1 MNKHTIRTRTTMFAA
16 GLAVVAVGG
25 ATTTAL
31 LMEGSGPAVAA
42 VHHRSSSHDPSM
54 VGVSDPALRAA
65 HVAHSEVIRGE
76 GTAHRVTV
84 SRDKAFG
91 GSQLGE
97 SHSGAQADKATQV
110 HMQITNNTHETLDL
124 TSATDSGAGSHWQD
138 RATDLAPGATETVSN
153 YAAGDA
159 QINLTFTGA
168 TTGAVFKLAGETPL
182 VGSNSASGSS
192 SSTSYIAQASAG
204 SGYNPTDSYS
214 IQPGQ
219 TFSYTGQTT
228 TYTVPPGVTQLSVA
242 AAGGAGGD
250 TAVLEHEPN
259 GAEVKGDLA
268 VTPGEVL
275 TLGVGGHGSCM
286 YNALGGGAGLTSGS
300 ANDSGGTGPPRARTA
315 LIRRW
320 RHGGRVSS
328 NNVSATGWWWWRCR
342 RALHGQQRAERR
354 PPRLKRGLGRRR
366 TASPTSAAAA
376 RPASARRLRERKSP
390 REAQKRVRSRWWWR
404 QRRHGPPQRWA
415 APAAVPSA
423 PRKLGGRI
431 GLPGDV
437 QQRNCRLG
445 RTGHRVR
452 DLHPGRLN
460 SDLHLLQVQSGAT
473 RRGSRP
479 DRCAR
484 SGGSARRS
492 DAALQQEQLEDHGPL
507 RPFEQRRAPRS
518 ALLVKGEAG
527 TGKLSVLPPAR
538 RARAAGRHGSR
549 RAQSRRAPPATRSGV
564 LEQWGVRH
572 HAGGDPPRPTS
583 GAQLI
588 NEMLNCVTL
597 RRPAL
602 LLPDH
607 LQWADP

>member
-16 GLAVVAVGG
+16 GLAAVAVGG

-124 TSATDSGAGSHWQD
+124 TSATDSGSGSHWQD

-286 YNALGGGAGLTSGS
+286 YNALGGGWGLTSGS
-300 ANDSGGTGPPRARTA
+300 DNYSGGNGASSGEDSTCP
-315 LIRRW
+315 
-320 RHGGRVSS
+320 GGGATVVLDSS
-328 NNVSATGWWWWRCR
+328 NNVALVAGGGGGAGAPGTGSN
-342 RALHGQQRAERR
+342 GQNGG
-354 PPRLKRGLGRRR
+354 RGGYNGVWAGEDGFPYVGGGGKAGANS
-366 TASPTSAAAA
+366 TTQGEEVTSAGGLSGGAGGGGANGGMA
-376 RPASARRLRERKSP
+376 GLSGGGAGGGAGGSSAPGLTNATVET
-390 REAQKRVRSRWWWR
+390 
-404 QRRHGPPQRWA
+404 
-415 APAAVPSA
+415 APA
-423 PRKLGGRI
+423 
-431 GLPGDV
+431 
-437 QQRNCRLG
+437 
-445 RTGHRVR
+445 
-452 DLHPGRLN
+452 
-460 SDLHLLQVQSGAT
+460 QSGNV
-473 RRGSRP
+473 
-479 DRCAR
+479 
-484 SGGSARRS
+484 
-492 DAALQQEQLEDHGPL
+492 
-507 RPFEQRRAPRS
+507 AP
-518 ALLVKGEAG
+518 GF
-527 TGKLSVLPPAR
+527 
-538 RARAAGRHGSR
+538 
-549 RAQSRRAPPATRSGV
+549 
-564 LEQWGVRH
+564 
-572 HAGGDPPRPTS
+572 
-583 GAQLI
+583 
-588 NEMLNCVTL
+588 VTFT
-597 RRPAL
+597 PVG
-602 LLPDH
+602 
-607 LQWADP
+607 